1 MDKTAIKKF
10 AIESRQKLIAAIKL
24 QMSVL
29 GIDEE
34 GISEKLETST
44 SEIEYYV
51 DDRNPIT
58 GSNIVKRQR
67 LVAELKEREKSTDFE
82 TVFEDLVEEVAYTWF
97 NRLIA
102 IRFME
107 VNGYLPSH
115 IRVLSS
121 SANRNEPDIM
131 MQSVADL
138 VPYLGA
144 FNNEEEQIMDRASES
159 EATGDMDNKYRM
171 LFIKQAN
178 ALNENLPYLFE
189 KTNDYAELLFTPNY
203 HDGVIQHL
211 IHDISEADF
220 DVNQGGQVEIIGW
233 LYQYYNTEPKDLAFK
248 KRKYSESDIPAVTQL
263 FTPDWIV
270 KYMVENSLGRYWIDV
285 LHAKGD
291 QRSESEIAENYQW
304 HYYMPAAQQSEK
316 VLLAIAAAQPDLTK
330 VKLKDI
336 SLIDPAMGSGHVL
349 VYAFDV
355 FMQLYESEGYSRR
368 DAAKDI
374 IQHNLYGF
382 DIDTRAFQLAYFA
395 LCMKAR
401 EYNRRFLTL
410 NTRPNVFDIPEY
422 SDLSASDFEELVTS
436 DTQRS
441 DIACLL
447 DAFHDG
453 NSYGSLINFSDSI
466 DWQALESITEI
477 DFKEEQLSF
486 DTIEMENKKTKLK
499 EIIEISKL
507 LCRKYTIGVM
517 NPPYMGSGKM
527 NDVLGK
533 YVKKHF
539 PAGKADLFGAF
550 MERLRMF
557 VSENGYYAMITQHA
571 WMFLSSFEKL
581 RQTLTQDK
589 LINMAHL
596 GTRAFEEIGGEVV
609 QSTTF
614 VSKKQSLN
622 DYVGTYERLINF
634 NSQSKKEK
642 AYLTAVRDQSVDYL
656 YRTNQANFG
665 KIPGSP
671 IAYWVNK
678 SLLNDFTNGTPLKQI
693 APAQRGL
700 TTGNNNLFIHDWW
713 EVPLNCID
721 AGFYPQEGQV
731 SNKKWFPYNKG
742 GKNHKWF
749 GNREL
754 VVNYYNSGQEITD
767 FGTINQK
774 SFGFQ
779 GRDFYFHSGITW
791 SALTSASNS
800 FRYSPQGSI
809 FDSNKGP
816 MLFSDD
822 DSILFS
828 LLGFLNSK
836 VTTFITKILNPTL
849 SLQNGDMDKLP
860 IIQEIFQPNTEQ
872 MSRKN
877 VTLAQI
883 DWDSFENSWD
893 FKVHPLLAH
902 IADDKQK
909 EIDGRLENVFAVW
922 KDEAQERFE
931 KLKANEEELNR
942 IFIDL
947 YGLNGELTPEVADKD
962 VSVRRA
968 DEERDIKSLLS
979 YFVGLVF
986 GRYSLDV
993 SGLAYAGG
1001 DWSNDKYQSF
1011 VPNQDNLLLLND
1023 DRYFDDERDIMN
1035 RFKSFLAVTFGDK
1048 HVQENL
1054 DYIARIIGKKAD
1066 NSEQAIR
1073 KYFVDDFFKDHK
1085 KGYQKRPIYWEFS
1098 SGKQGGFKALM
1109 YLHRYDE
1116 GELAMIR
1123 TDYLYPL
1130 QSRYEE
1136 RIERLEQWVQD
1147 ESVAKT
1153 KKQLEKNLKHV
1164 TQQLKELKQYDPILR
1179 HVADERIKLDLD
1191 DGVLVNYDKLQDGS
1205 KILTKL

>member
-24 QMSVL
+24 QMNVL

-82 TVFEDLVEEVAYTWF
+82 TAFEDLVEEVAYTWF

-171 LFIKQAN
+171 LFIKQVN

-189 KTNDYAELLFTPNY
+189 KTNDYAELLLTPNY

-291 QRSESEIAENYQW
+291 QRSESEIAGNYQW
-304 HYYMPAAQQSEK
+304 HYYMPEAQQSEK
-316 VLLAIAAAQPDLTK
+316 VLVEIAAAQPDLTK

-355 FMQLYESEGYSRR
+355 FVQLYESEGYSRR

-374 IQHNLYGF
+374 IQYNLYGF

-441 DIACLL
+441 NIACLL

-453 NSYGSLINFSDSI
+453 NSYGSLIHFSDSI

-477 DFKEEQLSF
+477 DFKEQQLSF

-550 MERLRMF
+550 MQRLRMF

-571 WMFLSSFEKL
+571 WMFLSRFEKL
-581 RQTLTQDK
+581 RQTLTQDT
-589 LINMAHL
+589 LVNMAHL

-614 VSKKQSLN
+614 VLKKQRLN

-642 AYLTAVRDQSVDYL
+642 AYLAAVRDQYSDYL

-671 IAYWVNK
+671 IAYWVKKSTYQSYEQNPTLMDVYHPEVGMTTSNNK
-678 SLLNDFTNGTPLKQI
+678 
-693 APAQRGL
+693 
-700 TTGNNNLFIHDWW
+700 LFVRKWF
-713 EVPLNCID
+713 EVSMTECNMFD
-721 AGFYPQEGQV
+721 GKE
-731 SNKKWFPYNKG
+731 NKWFPYAKG
-742 GKNHKWF
+742 GGYRKWF
-749 GNREL
+749 GLENEI
-754 VVNYYNSGQEITD
+754 VNWAHNGQSIKNYRKY
-767 FGTINQK
+767 GAQK
-774 SFGFQ
+774 TAAV
-779 GRDFYFHSGITW
+779 RNENDYFKIGITW
-791 SALTSASNS
+791 SAVTSGRFSARLLPANH
-800 FRYSPQGSI
+800 I
-809 FDSNKGP
+809 FDSGG
-816 MLFSDD
+816 S
-822 DSILFS
+822 SIFPSSEDRIMILGIMNS
-828 LLGFLNSK
+828 IIMDENLLIK
-836 VTTFITKILNPTL
+836 NPTL
-849 SLQNGDMDKLP
+849 N
-860 IIQEIFQPNTEQ
+860 FQPSDIGSLPVISQKDGRAE
-872 MSRKN
+872 N
-877 VTLAQI
+877 VVKQNINIARI
-883 DWDSFENSWD
+883 DWDTFENSWN
-893 FKVHPLLAH
+893 FELHPLLLH

-909 EIDGRLENVFAVW
+909 KIDGRLENAFAVW

-947 YGLNGELTPEVADKD
+947 YGLNDELTPEVADKD

-993 SGLAYAGG
+993 PGLAYAGG

-1011 VPNQDNLLLLND
+1011 VPNKDNLLLLND

-1035 RFKSFLAVTFGDK
+1035 RFKSFLAITFGDK
-1048 HVQENL
+1048 HIQENM
-1054 DYIARIIGKKAD
+1054 DYIARIIGKKVD

-1073 KYFVDDFFKDHK
+1073 KHFVDDFFKDHK
-1085 KGYQKRPIYWEFS
+1085 KGYQNRPIYWEFS
-1098 SGKQGGFKALM
+1098 SGEQAGFKALM

-1136 RIERLEQWVQD
+1136 YIERLEQWVQD

-1164 TQQLKELKQYDPILR
+1164 TQQLKELKQYDSILR

-1191 DGVLVNYDKLQDGS
+1191 DGVLVNYDKLQDES
-1205 KILTKL
+1205 RILTKL

>member
-1 MDKTAIKKF
+1 
-10 AIESRQKLIAAIKL
+10 
-24 QMSVL
+24 
-29 GIDEE
+29 
-34 GISEKLETST
+34 
-44 SEIEYYV
+44 
-51 DDRNPIT
+51 
-58 GSNIVKRQR
+58 
-67 LVAELKEREKSTDFE
+67 
-82 TVFEDLVEEVAYTWF
+82 
-97 NRLIA
+97 
-102 IRFME
+102 
-107 VNGYLPSH
+107 
-115 IRVLSS
+115 
-121 SANRNEPDIM
+121 
-131 MQSVADL
+131 
-138 VPYLGA
+138 
-144 FNNEEEQIMDRASES
+144 
-159 EATGDMDNKYRM
+159 
-171 LFIKQAN
+171 
-178 ALNENLPYLFE
+178 
-189 KTNDYAELLFTPNY
+189 
-203 HDGVIQHL
+203 
-211 IHDISEADF
+211 SEADF

-291 QRSESEIAENYQW
+291 QRSESEIAGNYQW
-304 HYYMPAAQQSEK
+304 HYYMPEAQQSEK
-316 VLLAIAAAQPDLTK
+316 VLVEIAAAQPDLTK

-355 FMQLYESEGYSRR
+355 FVQLYESEGYSRR

-374 IQHNLYGF
+374 IQYNLYGF

-441 DIACLL
+441 NIACLL

-453 NSYGSLINFSDSI
+453 NSYGSLIHFSDSI

-477 DFKEEQLSF
+477 DFKEQQLSF

-550 MERLRMF
+550 MQRLRMF

-571 WMFLSSFEKL
+571 WMFLSRFEKL
-581 RQTLTQDK
+581 RQTLTQDT
-589 LINMAHL
+589 LVNMAHL

-614 VSKKQSLN
+614 VLKKQRLN

-642 AYLTAVRDQSVDYL
+642 AYLAAVRDQYSDYL
-656 YRTNQANFG
+656 YRTNQAKFEY
-665 KIPGSP
+665 IPGCKIS
-671 IAYWVNK
+671 YWASSKMLTAFKYPLIREYGAVKSGIMVKSNFTKEWYEVN
-678 SLLNDFTNGTPLKQI
+678 NTDI
-693 APAQRGL
+693 
-700 TTGNNNLFIHDWW
+700 LF
-713 EVPLNCID
+713 D
-721 AGFYPQEGQV
+721 ATSVSQMSGF
-731 SNKKWFPYNKG
+731 KWFPLNSG
-742 GKNHKWF
+742 GGFNKWF
-749 GNREL
+749 GNNTTVIDLGNNAEDIK
-754 VVNYYNSGQEITD
+754 NSGSNYRLRD
-767 FGTINQK
+767 SK
-774 SFGFQ
+774 YYFQ
-779 GRDFYFHSGITW
+779 SGITW
-791 SALTSASNS
+791 GRITSSDIS
-800 FRYSPQGSI
+800 FRLSRQGSL
-809 FDSNKGP
+809 FGDAGP
-816 MLFSDD
+816 MMFMSKKLYFM
-822 DSILFS
+822 
-828 LLGFLNSK
+828 LGLVNSK
-836 VTTFITKILNPTL
+836 VMPAVVKILNPTL
-849 SLQNGDMDKLP
+849 NFQVADMKDVPVIDVKKTVVEPFVEDNVKL
-860 IIQEIFQPNTEQ
+860 
-872 MSRKN
+872 SK
-877 VTLAQI
+877 I
-883 DWDSFENSWD
+883 DEKCFEVARSFD
-893 FKVHPLLAH
+893 MHPLLLH

-909 EIDGRLENVFAVW
+909 KIDGRLENAFAVW

-947 YGLNGELTPEVADKD
+947 YGLNDELTPEVADKD

-993 SGLAYAGG
+993 PGLAYAGG

-1011 VPNQDNLLLLND
+1011 VPNKDNLLLLND

-1035 RFKSFLAVTFGDK
+1035 RFKSFLAITFGDK
-1048 HVQENL
+1048 HIQENM
-1054 DYIARIIGKKAD
+1054 DYIARIIGKKVD

-1073 KYFVDDFFKDHK
+1073 KHFVDDFFKDHK
-1085 KGYQKRPIYWEFS
+1085 KGYQNRPIYWEFS
-1098 SGKQGGFKALM
+1098 SGEQAGFKALM

-1136 RIERLEQWVQD
+1136 YIERLEQWVQD

-1164 TQQLKELKQYDPILR
+1164 TQQLKELKQYDSILR

-1191 DGVLVNYDKLQDGS
+1191 DGVLVNYDKLQDES
-1205 KILTKL
+1205 RILTKL

>member
-24 QMSVL
+24 QMNVL

-82 TVFEDLVEEVAYTWF
+82 TAFEDLVEEVAYTWF

-233 LYQYYNTEPKDLAFK
+233 LYQYYNTEPHDYAVNITGGPVTK
-248 KRKYSESDIPAVTQL
+248 SEIPAATQL
-263 FTPDWIV
+263 FTTDWV
-270 KYMVENSLGRYWIDV
+270 VRYMVDNSLGKYWLERHPNSQLRQSLEYLLPGEIKTIESNEKLEDMRFID
-285 LHAKGD
+285 
-291 QRSESEIAENYQW
+291 N
-304 HYYMPAAQQSEK
+304 
-316 VLLAIAAAQPDLTK
+316 
-330 VKLKDI
+330 
-336 SLIDPAMGSGHVL
+336 AMGSGHIL

-355 FMQLYESEGYSRR
+355 FMKMYAEAGYSSR
-368 DAAKDI
+368 DAALSI
-374 IQHNLYGF
+374 VQNNLYGLE
-382 DIDTRAFQLAYFA
+382 IDKRAFQLAYFA
-395 LCMKAR
+395 LMMKAR
-401 EYNRRFLTL
+401 QYNRRALQAGKLKLNVHVFEDTNMVSDEFLNSLTGDYADDVKEVIGL
-410 NTRPNVFDIPEY
+410 FENARELGSIIRFEKAYDWSKLRQAVESIQSDALDVFGVNQ
-422 SDLSASDFEELVTS
+422 SKKLVLRVLTIAEIL
-436 DTQRS
+436 TTKY
-441 DIACLL
+441 DIAV
-447 DAFHDG
+447 
-453 NSYGSLINFSDSI
+453 
-466 DWQALESITEI
+466 T
-477 DFKEEQLSF
+477 
-486 DTIEMENKKTKLK
+486 
-499 EIIEISKL
+499 
-507 LCRKYTIGVM
+507 
-517 NPPYMGSGKM
+517 NPPYLNKFDADMK
-527 NDVLGK
+527 K
-533 YVKKHF
+533 YVKKHY
-539 PAGKADLFGAF
+539 ADYSGDLFSIFIFNNINLVKTGGYAGY
-550 MERLRMF
+550 MTPF
-557 VSENGYYAMITQHA
+557 V
-571 WMFLSSFEKL
+571 WMFIKTYEKL
-581 RQTLTQDK
+581 RNYLVTNK
-589 LINMAHL
+589 SISSLIQMEYS
-596 GTRAFEEIGGEVV
+596 AFEEATVPIN
-609 QSTTF
+609 TF
-614 VSKKQSLN
+614 VLKN
-622 DYVGTYERLINF
+622 EPVEGDGTYIKLSDFKGGMNV
-634 NSQSKKEK
+634 Q
-642 AYLTAVRDQSVDYL
+642 RDKVLEAIGDPDCNYL

-671 IAYWVNK
+671 IAYWASSQVVEAFENT
-678 SLLNDFTNGTPLKQI
+678 LLRDVAIPRLGMAT
-693 APAQRGL
+693 A
-700 TTGNNNLFIHDWW
+700 D
-713 EVPLNCID
+713 
-721 AGFYPQEGQV
+721 
-731 SNKKWFPYNKG
+731 NKKFLRLWFEVSIAKVGFNMASRSQASNSTKTWFPYDKG
-742 GKNHKWF
+742 GNFRKWY
-749 GNREL
+749 GNNEY
-754 VVNYYNSGQEITD
+754 VVNWKNDGYAIKNFTDSTGKVRSHNYNQDYIFT
-767 FGTINQK
+767 
-774 SFGFQ
+774 
-779 GRDFYFHSGITW
+779 SGITW
-791 SALTSASNS
+791 NALTSGKFSSRVDNAGFLFDNS
-800 FRYSPQGSI
+800 GSKMFLYSAENIYPLQALLS
-809 FDSNKGP
+809 SP
-816 MLFSDD
+816 VTE
-822 DSILFS
+822 S
-828 LLGFLNSK
+828 LLRYQ
-836 VTTFITKILNPTL
+836 NPTL
-849 SLQNGDMDKLP
+849 N
-860 IIQEIFQPNTEQ
+860 FQPG
-872 MSRKN
+872 
-877 VTLAQI
+877 TLAQMPVMFAKKDFLTNKCI
-883 DWDSFENSWD
+883 ENISLAKNDWDSFENSWD
-893 FKVHPLLAH
+893 FKVLPLLAH

-909 EIDGRLENVFAVW
+909 EIDGRLENAFAVW

-947 YGLNGELTPEVADKD
+947 YGLNDELTPEVADKD

-968 DEERDIKSLLS
+968 AEERDIKSLLS

-1011 VPNQDNLLLLND
+1011 MPNKDNLLLLND

-1035 RFKSFLAVTFGDK
+1035 RFKSFLVVTFGDK
-1048 HVQENL
+1048 HVQENM

-1098 SGKQGGFKALM
+1098 SGKQDGFKALM

>member
-1 MDKTAIKKF
+1 M
-10 AIESRQKLIAAIKL
+10 
-24 QMSVL
+24 
-29 GIDEE
+29 
-34 GISEKLETST
+34 
-44 SEIEYYV
+44 
-51 DDRNPIT
+51 
-58 GSNIVKRQR
+58 
-67 LVAELKEREKSTDFE
+67 
-82 TVFEDLVEEVAYTWF
+82 
-97 NRLIA
+97 
-102 IRFME
+102 
-107 VNGYLPSH
+107 
-115 IRVLSS
+115 
-121 SANRNEPDIM
+121 
-131 MQSVADL
+131 
-138 VPYLGA
+138 
-144 FNNEEEQIMDRASES
+144 
-159 EATGDMDNKYRM
+159 
-171 LFIKQAN
+171 
-178 ALNENLPYLFE
+178 
-189 KTNDYAELLFTPNY
+189 
-203 HDGVIQHL
+203 QHL

-671 IAYWVNK
+671 IAYWA
-678 SLLNDFTNGTPLKQI
+678 SH
-693 APAQRGL
+693 
-700 TTGNNNLFIHDWW
+700 NLIHDFEIGDRMETIVAPKVGLQTGDNKIFLRFWY
-713 EVPLNCID
+713 EVENKNICFD
-721 AGFYPQEGQV
+721 AHTISESV
-731 SNKKWFPYNKG
+731 LSEKKWFPYNKG
-742 GKNHKWF
+742 GSYRKWY
-749 GNREL
+749 GNYDY
-754 VVNYYNSGQEITD
+754 VVNWEHDGEQI
-767 FGTINQK
+767 
-774 SFGFQ
+774 
-779 GRDFYFHSGITW
+779 RDFTDSNGKIRSRPQNTNYYFWESITW
-791 SALTSASNS
+791 SDITSGDFSA
-800 FRYSPQGSI
+800 RYREPGSI
-809 FDSNKGP
+809 FDVVGKSAFKLDQKTN
-816 MLFSDD
+816 L
-822 DSILFS
+822 LY
-828 LLGFLNSK
+828 LLGLLNTK
-836 VTTFITKILNPTL
+836 VTNYIFKILNPTIH
-849 SLQNGDMDKLP
+849 LQTGNFSYFPVINSKL
-860 IIQEIFQPNTEQ
+860 
-872 MSRKN
+872 N
-877 VTLAQI
+877 VTTQVKSAI
-883 DWDSFENSWD
+883 NTTRTDWDNFENSWN
-893 FKVHPLLAH
+893 FETHPLLLH

-909 EIDGRLENVFAVW
+909 EIDGRLENAFAVW

-931 KLKANEEELNR
+931 
-942 IFIDL
+942 
-947 YGLNGELTPEVADKD
+947 
-962 VSVRRA
+962 
-968 DEERDIKSLLS
+968 
-979 YFVGLVF
+979 
-986 GRYSLDV
+986 
-993 SGLAYAGG
+993 
-1001 DWSNDKYQSF
+1001 
-1011 VPNQDNLLLLND
+1011 
-1023 DRYFDDERDIMN
+1023 
-1035 RFKSFLAVTFGDK
+1035 
-1048 HVQENL
+1048 
-1054 DYIARIIGKKAD
+1054 
-1066 NSEQAIR
+1066 
-1073 KYFVDDFFKDHK
+1073 
-1085 KGYQKRPIYWEFS
+1085 
-1098 SGKQGGFKALM
+1098 
-1109 YLHRYDE
+1109 
-1116 GELAMIR
+1116 
-1123 TDYLYPL
+1123 
-1130 QSRYEE
+1130 
-1136 RIERLEQWVQD
+1136 
-1147 ESVAKT
+1147 
-1153 KKQLEKNLKHV
+1153 
-1164 TQQLKELKQYDPILR
+1164 
-1179 HVADERIKLDLD
+1179 
-1191 DGVLVNYDKLQDGS
+1191 
-1205 KILTKL
+1205 

>member
-24 QMSVL
+24 QMNVL

-82 TVFEDLVEEVAYTWF
+82 TAFEDLVEEVAYTWF

-304 HYYMPAAQQSEK
+304 HYYMPEAQQSEK
-316 VLLAIAAAQPDLTK
+316 VLVEIAAAQPDLTK

-355 FMQLYESEGYSRR
+355 FVQLYESEGYSRR

-410 NTRPNVFDIPEY
+410 NMRPNVFDIPEY
-422 SDLSASDFEELVTS
+422 NDLTASDFEELITS
-436 DTQRS
+436 DTQHS

-453 NSYGSLINFSDSI
+453 DSYGSLINFSDSI

-581 RQTLTQDK
+581 RQRLTQDT
-589 LINMAHL
+589 LMNMAHL

-614 VSKKQSLN
+614 VSKRQSLN

-634 NSQSKKEK
+634 NSQSKKEE
-642 AYLTAVRDQSVDYL
+642 AYLAAVRDQSVDYL

-671 IAYWVNK
+671 IAYWASSQVVEAFENT
-678 SLLNDFTNGTPLKQI
+678 LLRDVAIPRLGMAT
-693 APAQRGL
+693 A
-700 TTGNNNLFIHDWW
+700 D
-713 EVPLNCID
+713 
-721 AGFYPQEGQV
+721 
-731 SNKKWFPYNKG
+731 NKKFLRLWFEVSIAKVGFNMASRSQASNSTKTWFPYDKG
-742 GKNHKWF
+742 GNFRKWY
-749 GNREL
+749 GNNEY
-754 VVNYYNSGQEITD
+754 VVNWKNDGYAIKNFTDSTGKVRSHNYNQDYIFT
-767 FGTINQK
+767 
-774 SFGFQ
+774 
-779 GRDFYFHSGITW
+779 SGITW
-791 SALTSASNS
+791 NALTSGKFSSRVDNAGFLFDNS
-800 FRYSPQGSI
+800 GSKMFLYSAENIYPLQALLS
-809 FDSNKGP
+809 SP
-816 MLFSDD
+816 VTE
-822 DSILFS
+822 S
-828 LLGFLNSK
+828 LLRYQ
-836 VTTFITKILNPTL
+836 NPTL
-849 SLQNGDMDKLP
+849 N
-860 IIQEIFQPNTEQ
+860 FQPG
-872 MSRKN
+872 
-877 VTLAQI
+877 TLAQMPVMFAKKDFLTNKCI
-883 DWDSFENSWD
+883 ENISLAKNDWDSFENSWD
-893 FKVHPLLAH
+893 FKVLPLLAH

-909 EIDGRLENVFAVW
+909 EIDGRLENAFAVW

-947 YGLNGELTPEVADKD
+947 YGLNDELTPEVADKD

-968 DEERDIKSLLS
+968 AEERDIKSLLS

-1011 VPNQDNLLLLND
+1011 MPNKDNLLLLND

-1035 RFKSFLAVTFGDK
+1035 RFKSFLVVTFGDK
-1048 HVQENL
+1048 HVQENM

-1098 SGKQGGFKALM
+1098 SGKQDGFKALM

>member
-24 QMSVL
+24 QMNVL

-67 LVAELKEREKSTDFE
+67 LVAELKEREESTDFE
-82 TVFEDLVEEVAYTWF
+82 TAFEDLVEEVAYTWF

-159 EATGDMDNKYRM
+159 EATVDMDKKYQM

-291 QRSESEIAENYQW
+291 QRSESEIAENYEW
-304 HYYMPAAQQSEK
+304 HYYMPEAQQSEK
-316 VLLAIAAAQPDLTK
+316 VLVEIAAAQPDLTK

-355 FMQLYESEGYSRR
+355 FVQLYESEGYSRR
-368 DAAKDI
+368 DAVKDI

-401 EYNRRFLTL
+401 EYNRRFLNL
-410 NTRPNVFDIPEY
+410 NMRPNIFDIPEDN
-422 SDLSASDFEELVTS
+422 DLSTSDIEELVTS
-436 DTQRS
+436 DKQRN
-441 DIACLL
+441 DISCLL

-466 DWQALESITEI
+466 DWQALDSITEI

-539 PAGKADLFGAF
+539 PAGKSDLFGAF

-581 RQTLTQDK
+581 RQTLTQDT

-634 NSQSKKEK
+634 NSQSKKED
-642 AYLTAVRDQSVDYL
+642 AYLAAVCDQSV
-656 YRTNQANFG
+656 
-665 KIPGSP
+665 
-671 IAYWVNK
+671 
-678 SLLNDFTNGTPLKQI
+678 
-693 APAQRGL
+693 
-700 TTGNNNLFIHDWW
+700 
-713 EVPLNCID
+713 
-721 AGFYPQEGQV
+721 
-731 SNKKWFPYNKG
+731 
-742 GKNHKWF
+742 
-749 GNREL
+749 
-754 VVNYYNSGQEITD
+754 
-767 FGTINQK
+767 
-774 SFGFQ
+774 
-779 GRDFYFHSGITW
+779 
-791 SALTSASNS
+791 
-800 FRYSPQGSI
+800 
-809 FDSNKGP
+809 
-816 MLFSDD
+816 
-822 DSILFS
+822 
-828 LLGFLNSK
+828 
-836 VTTFITKILNPTL
+836 
-849 SLQNGDMDKLP
+849 
-860 IIQEIFQPNTEQ
+860 
-872 MSRKN
+872 
-877 VTLAQI
+877 
-883 DWDSFENSWD
+883 
-893 FKVHPLLAH
+893 
-902 IADDKQK
+902 
-909 EIDGRLENVFAVW
+909 
-922 KDEAQERFE
+922 
-931 KLKANEEELNR
+931 
-942 IFIDL
+942 
-947 YGLNGELTPEVADKD
+947 
-962 VSVRRA
+962 
-968 DEERDIKSLLS
+968 
-979 YFVGLVF
+979 
-986 GRYSLDV
+986 
-993 SGLAYAGG
+993 
-1001 DWSNDKYQSF
+1001 
-1011 VPNQDNLLLLND
+1011 
-1023 DRYFDDERDIMN
+1023 
-1035 RFKSFLAVTFGDK
+1035 
-1048 HVQENL
+1048 
-1054 DYIARIIGKKAD
+1054 
-1066 NSEQAIR
+1066 
-1073 KYFVDDFFKDHK
+1073 
-1085 KGYQKRPIYWEFS
+1085 
-1098 SGKQGGFKALM
+1098 
-1109 YLHRYDE
+1109 
-1116 GELAMIR
+1116 
-1123 TDYLYPL
+1123 
-1130 QSRYEE
+1130 
-1136 RIERLEQWVQD
+1136 
-1147 ESVAKT
+1147 
-1153 KKQLEKNLKHV
+1153 
-1164 TQQLKELKQYDPILR
+1164 
-1179 HVADERIKLDLD
+1179 
-1191 DGVLVNYDKLQDGS
+1191 
-1205 KILTKL
+1205 